1 VDVITLPLSFAGIRR
16 EPEDTLG
23 LFDQINSSE
32 REREKERKH
41 VCVFIRKREIERE
54 RETFFL
60 FPFLS
65 HLCVISC
72 ESTGGMENTES
83 SLCTGSGIPAR
94 L

>member
-1 VDVITLPLSFAGIRR
+1 MDVITLPLSFAGIRR

-54 RETFFL
+54 RD
-60 FPFLS
+60 FLS
-65 HLCVISC
+65 LSF
-72 ESTGGMENTES
+72 
-83 SLCTGSGIPAR
+83 SLASVCDF

>member
-41 VCVFIRKREIERE
+41 VCVCIHSKERDRERE
-54 RETFFL
+54 RLSFSFL
-60 FPFLS
+60 FS
-65 HLCVISC
+65 RICV
-72 ESTGGMENTES
+72 
-83 SLCTGSGIPAR
+83 
-94 L
+94 

>member
-41 VCVFIRKREIERE
+41 VCVYSFERE
-54 RETFFL
+54 R
-60 FPFLS
+60 
-65 HLCVISC
+65 
-72 ESTGGMENTES
+72 
-83 SLCTGSGIPAR
+83 
-94 L
+94 